1 MNTKLI
7 RFTFGQEI
15 VCELTSETD
24 ESITIK
30 NSLVGVMTNQGS
42 MAFVPFIPLMDKGK
56 DEVMI
61 DKCHVVYIATPSD
74 MVLEQHRNAFSAVI
88 TPEKSLI
95 L

>member
-1 MNTKLI
+1 
-7 RFTFGQEI
+7 
-15 VCELTSETD
+15 
-24 ESITIK
+24 
-30 NSLVGVMTNQGS
+30 
-42 MAFVPFIPLMDKGK
+42 MDKGK